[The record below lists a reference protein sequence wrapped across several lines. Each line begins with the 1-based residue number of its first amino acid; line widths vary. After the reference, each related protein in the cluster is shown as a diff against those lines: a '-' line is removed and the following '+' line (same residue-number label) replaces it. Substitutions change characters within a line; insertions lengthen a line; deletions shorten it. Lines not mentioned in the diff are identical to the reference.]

1 MKRSP
6 DSVVKM
12 FLNKNYVLL
21 LSLTL
26 VVILHQVNGLRP
38 RNGNQFRTRALPKN
52 VARTGF
58 LSTPQLPCSG
68 LVANKIVLCILAQKT
83 LFLSF

>member
-1 MKRSP
+1 
-6 DSVVKM
+6 M
-12 FLNKNYVLL
+12 FWNKNYVLL
-21 LSLTL
+21 LSLLL

-58 LSTPQLPCSG
+58 LSTPHLSDSG
-68 LVANKIVLCILAQKT
+68 LVANQIVLCISSKNSIFVLLAEVVQ
-83 LFLSF
+83 FALSF